1 MKSIRP
7 PSRSAE
13 RTRFEVTMAPPA
25 KKPLLLFSAFPLEGH
40 SFPLIFAAGY
50 LVSQGY
56 EVVFVAGKQF
66 EDRIKAIGAEWLPL
80 AGPDENTPLTTQFQ
94 EVLAM
99 PIDIFRNGLLL
110 TLVFYNTLLFRV
122 NSMVAAMELIKKRDP
137 EREIILVEDIIN
149 MSLQPF
155 AYGRPLPEGYTS
167 MPQTVGISPTA
178 LVHESVDIG
187 PTGLGLLPDSS
198 ESGRERNKHLSDL
211 LCRGLGQSL
220 FASWKQ
226 AIADCGGTREPSGHP
241 MTAWFT
247 SYDRVIMLCSPGCEF
262 QTSDIPRAVR
272 FAGCL
277 PRRDIG
283 PDRVDPPWWP
293 EILANAAMGDARK
306 KVIFATQGT
315 WNKDLSQ
322 MLYPVFDAVGDR
334 DDCIVV
340 VTLGAKGDTLA
351 DNVKVPAN
359 TRVIDYISYDVILE
373 YTDVFIANGGYGAF
387 GHAVMNGVPAV
398 FAGLADD
405 KLEVCR
411 RAEYAGFAYNI
422 RTQLPTADMLR
433 VGVDEVLS
441 NPKYKQRAVELRKE
455 NEDMDCFS
463 KIRQIIEDVS
473 M

>member
-1 MKSIRP
+1 
-7 PSRSAE
+7 
-13 RTRFEVTMAPPA
+13 MAPTT
-25 KKPLLLFSAFPLEGH
+25 KKPRLLFSAFPLEGH
-40 SFPLIFAAGY
+40 TFPLLCAAGY
-50 LVSQGY
+50 LVNQGY

-66 EDRIKAIGAEWLPL
+66 EERIVAIGAEWLPL

-99 PIDIFRNGLLL
+99 PIDIIRNGLLL
-110 TLVFYNTLLFRV
+110 TLVFYNTLLYRV
-122 NSMVAAMELIKKRDP
+122 NSMVAAMETVKKRDP

-149 MSLQPF
+149 MTLQPF

-167 MPQTVGISPTA
+167 MPKTVGISPTA

-198 ESGRERNKHLSDL
+198 EGGRERNKHLSYL
-211 LCRGLGQSL
+211 LRRGAQPF

-226 AIADCGGTREPSGHP
+226 AITDCGGTQEPTGHP

-262 QTSDIPRAVR
+262 QTSDIPPAVR

-283 PDRVDPPWWP
+283 PNRVNPPWWP
-293 EILANAAMGDARK
+293 ELLANAALGDARK

-322 MLYPVFDAVGDR
+322 MLYPVFEAVGGR
-334 DDCIVV
+334 DDCILIA
-340 VTLGAKGDTLA
+340 TLGATGDKLS
-351 DNVKVPAN
+351 DDVKVPAN
-359 TRVIDYISYDVILE
+359 TWITDYISYDVILE

-387 GHAVMNGVPAV
+387 SHAVMNGVPAV

-422 RTQLPTADMLR
+422 RTQLPTAEMIR

-455 NEDMDCFS
+455 NEEMDCLS
-463 KIRQIIEDVS
+463 SIQKIIEDIS
-473 M
+473 K